1 MKSQPVS
8 LVLMAPLI
16 HQRIHTMSVRQ
27 SILPFFFFQALKV
40 VARNQTKST
49 KLKREKRGIFASGSA
64 AASDGLAAARSID
77 SNENAGAPPKP
88 AAGFN
93 LLRHDS
99 ILPQIT
105 RLPRGAE
112 TGAHIRGS
120 FDAPHANKRS
130 FFGKHTQGAFWS
142 VAKGG
147 VTRRRQNI

>member
-1 MKSQPVS
+1 
-8 LVLMAPLI
+8 MAPLI
-16 HQRIHTMSVRQ
+16 HQCIHTMSVRQ
-27 SILPFFFFQALKV
+27 SILPSFFFSSFKSS
-40 VARNQTKST
+40 RKKPTKST
-49 KLKREKRGIFASGSA
+49 KVKVEKQGIFASGSA
-64 AASDGLAAARSID
+64 AATDGLAAVWSID

-120 FDAPHANKRS
+120 FDAPHANERS